1 MLQPNRA
8 KDIKI
13 RFDALCILLM
23 EYPCLLPKEFVA
35 WVEYRVSSFDILGKM
50 HGHCLGFSL
59 HFLCAIAWLFVYQD
73 PKRVHSMLQST
84 NLL

>member
-8 KDIKI
+8 KHIKI

-50 HGHCLGFSL
+50 HGHCLGFCL
-59 HFLCAIAWLFVYQD
+59 HKHAIA
-73 PKRVHSMLQST
+73 
-84 NLL
+84 